1 MFIAVIAIIMSF
13 IVVGALVNPYV
24 ADFDGQDIR
33 AARRRRVRRERRAMR
48 RDRRAA
54 RRDAR
59 LLRAIEEPT
68 SPVTAGRWSGM
79 LASSRI
85 AFARMR
91 WP

>member
-33 AARRRRVRRERRAMR
+33 AARRRRVCRERRAMR

-68 SPVTAGRWSGM
+68 RQADNPSLEARGIARGHQTSP
-79 LASSRI
+79 
-85 AFARMR
+85 
-91 WP
+91 